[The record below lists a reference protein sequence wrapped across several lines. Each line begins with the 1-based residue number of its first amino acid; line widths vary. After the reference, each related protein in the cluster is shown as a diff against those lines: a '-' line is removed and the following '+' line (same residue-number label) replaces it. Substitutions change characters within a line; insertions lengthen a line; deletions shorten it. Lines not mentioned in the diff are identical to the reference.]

1 MAIFGPV
8 QLFLIGLDNEKLQG
22 QVSRELHRASEKG
35 DIRVLDALAIQKTK
49 EGAIISLS
57 GSDLTPE
64 QRMEYGA
71 IVGALIGV
79 GATGTEEGL
88 EMGAEAGAEAFADH
102 NFGLSTEDIHAI
114 AADVPP
120 GSTALI
126 VLIEHLWALP
136 LKEAVEDAGGIVLA
150 QGMVRPET
158 LMALGA
164 YRARASTTPSSTDT
178 SPGAPMQ

>member
-1 MAIFGPV
+1 MAVFGPV
-8 QLFLIGLDNEKLQG
+8 QLFLIGLDNEKMQG

-35 DIRVLDALAIQKTK
+35 DIRVLDALAIQKTND
-49 EGAIISLS
+49 GAIITLG

-71 IVGALIGV
+71 IVGALMGY
-79 GATGTEEGL
+79 GATGTDEGI
-88 EMGAEAGAEAFADH
+88 EAGAEVGADRFASH
-102 NFGLSTEDIHAI
+102 NFGLSADDVQSIADDI
-114 AADVPP
+114 PP
-120 GSTALI
+120 GTTGVI

-136 LKEAVEDAGGIVLA
+136 LKDAVEQAGGVVLA

-164 YRARASTTPSSTDT
+164 YRAAATVTPSGADT
-178 SPGAPMQ
+178 SPSPQIQ

>member
-1 MAIFGPV
+1 MAVFGPV
-8 QLFLIGLDNEKLQG
+8 QLFVIGLDNEKLQG
-22 QVSRELHRASEKG
+22 QVSRELHRASEAG
-35 DIRVLDALAIQKTK
+35 QIRVLDALAIQKSK
-49 EGAIISLS
+49 EGAITTLS

-71 IVGALIGV
+71 IVGALMGY

-88 EMGAEAGAEAFADH
+88 EVGAELGAERFATH
-102 NFGLSTEDIHAI
+102 NFGLSTDDIHAI
-114 AADVPP
+114 GDDVPP

-136 LKEAVEDAGGIVLA
+136 LKEAVEQAGGLVLA

-164 YRARASTTPSSTDT
+164 YRAAAAVPPSGAET
-178 SPGAPMQ
+178 SPSTQIQ

>member
-8 QLFLIGLDNEKLQG
+8 QLFLIGLENEKLQG

-88 EMGAEAGAEAFADH
+88 ESGAEAGRGAGERQ
-102 NFGLSTEDIHAI
+102 SRQT
-114 AADVPP
+114 
-120 GSTALI
+120 TAVTPI
-126 VLIEHLWALP
+126 RNAQSKQPECEPSALP
-136 LKEAVEDAGGIVLA
+136 R
-150 QGMVRPET
+150 QRFF
-158 LMALGA
+158 
-164 YRARASTTPSSTDT
+164 RS
-178 SPGAPMQ
+178 

>member
-1 MAIFGPV
+1 MAVFGPV
-8 QLFLIGLDNEKLQG
+8 QLFLIGLDNEKMQG

-35 DIRVLDALAIQKTK
+35 NIRVLDALAIQKTK
-49 EGAIISLS
+49 DGAIITLS

-71 IVGALIGV
+71 IVGALLGY

-88 EMGAEAGAEAFADH
+88 DAGAELGAETFASH
-102 NFGLSTEDIHAI
+102 NFGLSASDVQAI
-114 AADVPP
+114 AEDVPE
-120 GSTALI
+120 GTTAVI
-126 VLIEHLWALP
+126 VLMEHLWALP
-136 LKEAVEDAGGIVLA
+136 LKEAVEQAGGVVLA

-164 YRARASTTPSSTDT
+164 YRAAASVPAPSTES
-178 SPGAPMQ
+178 SSGAQIQ

>member
-88 EMGAEAGAEAFADH
+88 EAGAEAGAEAFANQ
-102 NFGLSTEDIHAI
+102 NFGLSADDIHAI

-120 GSTALI
+120 GTTALI

-164 YRARASTTPSSTDT
+164 YRTMATVTPSGTET
-178 SPGAPMQ
+178 SPDAQMQ